1 LRRLI
6 ISLVIPFAA
15 ALAVFLPAVA
25 HAQAPHVQWDAV
37 NPIVMS
43 INGEPYTVTLA
54 LTNNS
59 TQDAISGQIDVTLPA
74 GVTLVAPP
82 AGCTVIAGGFSCQ
95 LAVLP
100 PLTVSAMDK
109 HATKSVS
116 FDITA
121 SAPVNGSITGAISG
135 VAAHGGGAN
144 QQQTSYTPLSVSLTA
159 TAAPDLK
166 STILGNTPLTVG
178 VPELYTVTVVN
189 QGNEPSTDGTV
200 TIRLPLDV
208 SVDATT
214 LLPYCTLSTS
224 ATNNV
229 VTCDPLPGI
238 DPGDELQIPLT
249 LTATAVLTT
258 ESVEVVITDVD
269 GEIDTRNNTST
280 TELSAIAAPH
290 PDLTSSI
297 IGGTPDLT
305 VGEPQ
310 TYKVT
315 VTNIGDLDSADGT
328 LTITLGSHMTGTLAA
343 TLPANVSCSPATG
356 MVFTCTLGTIAANN
370 GSVTIPVEVT
380 ATDVFPSEII
390 TADITGVTGEEIE
403 DNNSSESVP
412 IRALLPPP
420 LPAAGSVGQ
429 AVPTLNET
437 ALVLLALLLAGGA
450 AVRARRK
457 Q

>member
-1 LRRLI
+1 MINLA
-6 ISLVIPFAA
+6 IPLAA
-15 ALAVFLPAVA
+15 VFAVFLPAVA
-25 HAQAPHVQWDAV
+25 HAQAPNVQWGPV
-37 NPIVMS
+37 NPIEMS
-43 INGEPYTVTLA
+43 TNNEPYTVTLT

-59 TQDAISGQIDVTLPA
+59 TQDAITGQIDVTLPA

-82 AGCTVIAGGFSCQ
+82 TGCTATATGFSCT
-95 LAVLP
+95 LNDLSP
-100 PLTVSAMDK
+100 SPDHYMDK
-109 HATKSVS
+109 NTTISLT

-121 SAPVNGSITGAISG
+121 SAAVNGSITGAISG
-135 VAAHGGGAN
+135 VTAHGGGAN
-144 QQQTSYTPLSVSLTA
+144 QRQTNYTPLTVLLTA
-159 TAAPDLK
+159 TGAPDLK
-166 STILGNTPLTVG
+166 STILGNDPLTVG
-178 VPELYTVTVVN
+178 TPELYTVTVVN
-189 QGNEPSTDGTV
+189 QGNLPSTDGTV
-200 TIRLPLDV
+200 TITLPLDV

-214 LLPYCTLSTS
+214 LPSYCSLTPS
-224 ATNNV
+224 ATDTV

-238 DPGDELQIPLT
+238 DPDDDLQIPLT

-370 GSVTIPVEVT
+370 GSVTLPVEVT